1 MSQSRSEWIA
11 WIASGASALG
21 ALRLWADGD
30 PGWAALLLVLA
41 AILAGILAFQRWT
54 ELRSERERR
63 ALAAQEAADGGLAR
77 LPDGWTE
84 IARGLPLPLFA
95 CDRSGMILAS
105 NDAANRFFD
114 CADCAG
120 RPLISV
126 TLSAEMERLVID
138 AVREG
143 TELPEEVR
151 IAFPSPRQG
160 RVFAWRDEERPGLAY
175 LAFVETTEVHQLER
189 VRQDFVANV
198 SHELRTPLAS
208 IRAVAETLLEE
219 PDADRAM
226 QERFLGK
233 IIEEVDRLTQI
244 SKDLLVLSAA
254 ESNPVRKQECDLAVL
269 VRNIVSEAEP
279 RAEQAGLCLQY
290 EGPKHLLL
298 AANNTQVYEVVAN
311 LVDNAI
317 KYSNEGTIT
326 VRLEDGGEEAVLT
339 VADQGIGIPSEHL
352 DRVFE
357 RFYRVDKGR
366 SRAKGG
372 TGLGLSIVK
381 HIVEAH
387 GGKVSVQSRLGEG
400 STFTVRLPKGAPMA
414 KEA

>member
-11 WIASGASALG
+11 WVASGAAALG
-21 ALRLWADGD
+21 ALRLWADDD
-30 PGWAALLLVLA
+30 PAWAAFLLVVA
-41 AILAGILAFQRWT
+41 AISAGLLAVRRWT
-54 ELRSERERR
+54 ELLAEKERR
-63 ALAAQEAADGGLAR
+63 AAAVREAADGPSAR
-77 LPDGWTE
+77 LPAGWSE

-105 NDAANRFFD
+105 NEAANRFFD
-114 CADCAG
+114 CPDCSG

-143 TELPEEVR
+143 KELSEEVR

-160 RVFAWRDEERPGLAY
+160 RVYAWRGEERPGLGY
-175 LAFVETTEVHQLER
+175 LAFLETTEVHQLER

-254 ESNPVRKQECDLAVL
+254 ESNPVRKQQCDLAIL
-269 VRNIVSEAEP
+269 VRNIVAESKA
-279 RAEQAGLCLQY
+279 RAEQANLELSY
-290 EGPKHLLL
+290 EGPKHLMVD
-298 AANNTQVYEVVAN
+298 ANTTQIYEVVAN

-317 KYSNEGTIT
+317 KYSNDGAIL
-326 VRLEDGGEEAVLT
+326 VRLEDQGEDAVLS
-339 VADQGIGIPSEHL
+339 VSDQGIGIPS
-352 DRVFE
+352 
-357 RFYRVDKGR
+357 
-366 SRAKGG
+366 
-372 TGLGLSIVK
+372 
-381 HIVEAH
+381 
-387 GGKVSVQSRLGEG
+387 
-400 STFTVRLPKGAPMA
+400 
-414 KEA
+414 

>member
-1 MSQSRSEWIA
+1 
-11 WIASGASALG
+11 
-21 ALRLWADGD
+21 
-30 PGWAALLLVLA
+30 
-41 AILAGILAFQRWT
+41 
-54 ELRSERERR
+54 
-63 ALAAQEAADGGLAR
+63 
-77 LPDGWTE
+77 
-84 IARGLPLPLFA
+84 
-95 CDRSGMILAS
+95 
-105 NDAANRFFD
+105 
-114 CADCAG
+114 
-120 RPLISV
+120 
-126 TLSAEMERLVID
+126 
-138 AVREG
+138 
-143 TELPEEVR
+143 
-151 IAFPSPRQG
+151 
-160 RVFAWRDEERPGLAY
+160 
-175 LAFVETTEVHQLER
+175 
-189 VRQDFVANV
+189 
-198 SHELRTPLAS
+198 HELRTPLAS

-219 PDADRAM
+219 PDADRPM
-226 QERFLGK
+226 RERFLGK

-279 RAEQAGLCLQY
+279 RAQQAGLCLQY